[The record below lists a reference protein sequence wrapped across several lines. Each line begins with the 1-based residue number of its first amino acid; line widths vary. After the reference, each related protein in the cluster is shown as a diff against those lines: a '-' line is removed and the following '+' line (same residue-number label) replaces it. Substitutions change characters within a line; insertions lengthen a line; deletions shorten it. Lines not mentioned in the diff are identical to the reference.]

1 MLYLP
6 EYGSSDENGFGTQ
19 GKGFNDVSASGDSTI
34 NVHLH
39 TTSNSTADIGENL
52 DRNVELLNQYTKKS
66 VMINQDEIRK
76 DGNQKSPSFAR
87 KKIWLQKK

>member
-34 NVHLH
+34 NVHFY

-52 DRNVELLNQYTKKS
+52 DHNVELMNKYTKS
-66 VMINQDEIRK
+66 VMMIQDEIR
-76 DGNQKSPSFAR
+76 DEGH
-87 KKIWLQKK
+87 